1 MSHLGVMC
9 RPLHLAYRRNSEI
22 PDTVDILGENTII
35 RLEANVHI
43 EG

>member
-1 MSHLGVMC
+1 MC
-9 RPLHLAYRRNSEI
+9 SPLHLAYRRNSEI

-43 EG
+43 DG